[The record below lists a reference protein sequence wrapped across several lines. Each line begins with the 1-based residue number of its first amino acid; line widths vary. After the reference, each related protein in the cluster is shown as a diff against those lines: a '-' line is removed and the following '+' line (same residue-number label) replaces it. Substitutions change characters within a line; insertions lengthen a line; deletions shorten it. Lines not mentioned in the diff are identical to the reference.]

1 MINKGME
8 KALTEGVSDL
18 MRFMTDNP
26 DYADI
31 EWITINALG
40 TDRARMVVKFTNG
53 HQEMNEF
60 EEETQWSEW
69 GEVSK

>member
-1 MINKGME
+1 MNKGMK
-8 KALTEGVSDL
+8 KALNEGVPDL
-18 MRFMTDNP
+18 MKFMTNNP

-31 EWITINALG
+31 EWVTINALG

-60 EEETQWSEW
+60 WEE
-69 GEVSK
+69 